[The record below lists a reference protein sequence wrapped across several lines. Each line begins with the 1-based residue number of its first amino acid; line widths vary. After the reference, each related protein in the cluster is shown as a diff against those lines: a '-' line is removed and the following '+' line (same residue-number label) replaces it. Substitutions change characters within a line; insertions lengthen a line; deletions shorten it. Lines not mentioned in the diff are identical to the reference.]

1 MINIKPTTS
10 FVYDQNQNLSIN
22 CNIKLTSNFKNYS
35 FYVSGIFNQFVKT
48 QNKNWIYVDLDS
60 LGFAGSFNF
69 TNNFYFIVPYSY
81 FSNNVWYGVNSNN
94 LQVNNSNNSLF

>member
-1 MINIKPTTS
+1 LINTKPTTS
-10 FVYDQNQNLSIN
+10 FVYDQNQNLSIK

-35 FYVSGIFNQFVKT
+35 FYVSGIFNQFVKI
-48 QNKNWIYVDLDS
+48 QNKNWIYS
-60 LGFAGSFNF
+60 LGFAGYFNF

-81 FSNNVWYGVNSNN
+81 FSNNYDEVNSNN